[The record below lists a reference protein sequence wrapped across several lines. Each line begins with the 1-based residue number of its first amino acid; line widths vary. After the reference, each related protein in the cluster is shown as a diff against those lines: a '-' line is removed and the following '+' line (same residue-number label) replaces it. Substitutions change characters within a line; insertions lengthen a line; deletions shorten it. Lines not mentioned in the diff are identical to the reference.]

1 MIAPVDRA
9 DDGVVDR
16 ATGEVVLFTDI
27 DQSTPIHELDK
38 LLSWYREGYEVVT
51 AEVGARAM
59 TLYQEQDFDL
69 VLLDVM
75 MPGVD
80 GFEVSRTLREGDRQK
95 KVPVVFVT
103 SKDDSKSMQEGFR
116 SGGRVYLTKPFTNF
130 QLVKTVKSVIGD

>member
-1 MIAPVDRA
+1 MRKVRFRRNAAMKRIL
-9 DDGVVDR
+9 VVDDDP
-16 ATGEVVLFTDI
+16 TYLTLEESVL
-27 DQSTPIHELDK
+27 K
-38 LLSWYREGYEVVT
+38 REGYEVVT
-51 AEVGARAM
+51 AEDGTKAM

-130 QLVKTVKSVIGD
+130 QLVKMVKSVIGD

>member
-1 MIAPVDRA
+1 MVRSRRNTGMKRIL
-9 DDGVVDR
+9 VVDDDP
-16 ATGEVVLFTDI
+16 TYLTLEEKVL
-27 DQSTPIHELDK
+27 K
-38 LLSWYREGYEVVT
+38 REGYEVVT
-51 AEVGARAM
+51 AEDGAQAM
-59 TLYQEQDFDL
+59 SLYREQEFDL

-95 KVPVVFVT
+95 RVPVVFVT

-130 QLVKTVKSVIGD
+130 QLVKMVKSVIGD

>member
-1 MIAPVDRA
+1 MKRIL
-9 DDGVVDR
+9 VVDDDP
-16 ATGEVVLFTDI
+16 TYLTLEESVL
-27 DQSTPIHELDK
+27 K
-38 LLSWYREGYEVVT
+38 REGYEVVT
-51 AEVGARAM
+51 AEDGAQAM
-59 TLYQEQDFDL
+59 SLYKEQEFDL

-130 QLVKTVKSVIGD
+130 QLVKMVKSVIGD